1 MKTKNLCIYTTL
13 CIIGIAFG
21 ILNFL
26 TPEYIDDYLYK
37 FIFHEEGASLDS
49 PITSLWD
56 VFYSQ
61 YNHYYV
67 FNGRV
72 VVHTLVQLFSGLLGK
87 EFFNIFSP
95 LVFLLLIFLTTR
107 ISSPIKVLNICFT
120 TSLIFLLFPAF
131 NDTVLWMTGS
141 INYMWSSAVVCLFF
155 YCLESWKEK
164 KMSFPSSCLGL
175 LWIIAGWSHE
185 GITFPLALSLV
196 IYMIINYRTIGKK
209 AISLM
214 MLGFVIGAFLCAFSP
229 ATLSRGHLNDGI
241 GVSILLNKI
250 LSGVAMC
257 TKLRAIYALLLVILV
272 MFTSKGRNAWLWLK
286 NFYRNNLILCNAY
299 ILSFGLVFLS
309 GFNSSR
315 TAIAE
320 ELFAIILLLKILNES
335 EIKHV
340 HYVKICVCVI
350 CVILY
355 LGTVFYS
362 IQNYKEYRNIVSQI
376 ESKKSSLI
384 ITNEVELPDL
394 FSRYVRKPL
403 EDSHSEYYDC
413 YNYNGAWNS
422 CIAAVY
428 HCDSLAFFPSAIYKD
443 IMANNSR
450 VFNIHNQS
458 AYSFYVI
465 PIQDNLPPKRA
476 IFILNP
482 TDFSQLPF
490 YVRPFAS
497 RMSRYTMNEV
507 EASKKGMVFINGKEF
522 LLIGKNYMIDDR
534 LNNIVLK

>member
-1 MKTKNLCIYTTL
+1 MKTKKLCIYTTL

-61 YNHYYV
+61 YNHYFV

-72 VVHTLVQLFSGLLGK
+72 VVHTIVQLFSGLLGK
-87 EFFNIFSP
+87 NIFNIFNP
-95 LVFLLLIFLTTR
+95 FVFLLLVFLITG

-141 INYMWSSAVVCLFF
+141 INYMWSSAAVCLFL
-155 YCLESWKEK
+155 YCIESWKEK

-196 IYMIINYRTIGKK
+196 FYMIVNYRTIGKK

-214 MLGFVIGAFLCAFSP
+214 ILGFVIGAFLCAFSP
-229 ATLSRGHLNDGI
+229 ATLSRGHLNDGV
-241 GVSILLNKI
+241 GMSILLNKI
-250 LSGVAMC
+250 LSGVEMC

-272 MFTSKGRNAWLWLK
+272 MFISKRQNAFLWLK

-320 ELFAIILLLKILNES
+320 ELFAILLLIKILNES
-335 EIKHV
+335 DIKNV
-340 HYVKICVCVI
+340 HYVKILACVI
-350 CVILY
+350 CVVLY
-355 LGTVFYS
+355 LGTVLYS
-362 IQNYKEYRNIVSQI
+362 IQNYEEYKKIVSQI

-384 ITNEVELPDL
+384 ITHEVELPDL

-428 HCDSLAFFPSAIYKD
+428 HCDSLAFFPSVIYND
-443 IMANNSR
+443 ILTNNSR
-450 VFNIHNQS
+450 VFDIHNQS
-458 AYSFYVI
+458 TYPFYVI
-465 PIQDNLPPKRA
+465 PIQDNLSQKRA
-476 IFILNP
+476 IYLLNP
-482 TDFSQLPF
+482 TDYSQLPF
-490 YVRPFAS
+490 YVRPFAT

-507 EASKKGMVFINGKEF
+507 EASKKGMVFINGKAF